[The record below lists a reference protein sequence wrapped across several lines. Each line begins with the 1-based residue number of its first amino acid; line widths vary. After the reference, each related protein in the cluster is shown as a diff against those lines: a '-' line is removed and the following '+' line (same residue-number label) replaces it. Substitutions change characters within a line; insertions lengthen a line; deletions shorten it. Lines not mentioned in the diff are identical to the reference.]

1 MRSLLLS
8 LLLVAPLAAQTLDIS
23 RELPVT
29 DANLQPAF
37 GAQTSPA
44 AATDGTSFFAVWLD
58 ARGGSPVIRGTRV
71 TAAGEVP
78 DPAGIVLSNSANVA
92 APEILWTGSS
102 YAVYW
107 RTPRGE
113 LMMMRVSP
121 AGQIVASDQQLA
133 TDAAS
138 AMLATNGRNLLAAWI
153 TFGPVLHL
161 RLFTL
166 TGQPLGEETRLP
178 WTGTVRAAGSTAG
191 GFLILGIDPRSNVTA
206 LRVADAGAPVGE
218 PFSLGSTTSLAGP
231 IQIASDGTSFVT
243 AWPTF
248 PTGSDLRVTRITAGG
263 VTSKLLTGENPVA
276 PRVSWNGSAYDLF
289 WSKGNAAR
297 HARLGS
303 ELDVQSLEDL
313 DALPAAVA
321 GTLLI
326 FQRGSDLAARL
337 LGGTRDFALTGSLLP
352 QQGVTGAWNGSELLL
367 AWLTPN
373 EDGQGARV
381 FFGRMLPDGTH
392 LDGDGIQLTEFAS
405 PQVASP
411 AVASDGDSFLIAWPQ
426 ADGKI
431 ATQRIGA
438 DGSVRERALINN
450 GQGCRTSTV
459 SLAFDGEKY
468 VLAYSICRS
477 GLQAGAAG
485 TIDLS
490 KVGIPIG
497 SQPLVI
503 SVVTGNHPKV
513 VWTGRHRF
521 VVWLD
526 SFGNP
531 ESPVPNVVGAIA
543 NASVEHAFFI
553 ATSDPAKSNVAVA
566 TSGAT
571 VLVAWQETSGVY
583 YRIYNPF
590 GDVLAG
596 GDDGSP
602 GLLLAPGASRP
613 SAAWD
618 GSAYVVAREQGAS
631 MVAVTRVSDT
641 GAILGPPAAF
651 PGSRPV
657 VIAAGSQMAIAYT
670 RDLDVTRAFIRF
682 AGTPRRARAVRR

>member
-8 LLLVAPLAAQTLDIS
+8 LLLVVPVAAQTLDIS
-23 RELPVT
+23 REFPVT
-29 DANLQPAF
+29 DASLQPAF

-71 TAAGEVP
+71 TAAGEVL

-92 APEILWTGSS
+92 APEIIWTGSS

-107 RTPRGE
+107 RTPQGE
-113 LMMMRVSP
+113 LVMMRVSP
-121 AGQIVASDQQLA
+121 AGQIVASEQQLA
-133 TDAAS
+133 TGAAS
-138 AMLATNGRNLLAAWI
+138 AMLATNGRNLLAAWV
-153 TFGPVLHL
+153 TFGPILHL

-178 WTGTVRAAGSTAG
+178 WTSTVRAAGSTAG
-191 GFLILGIDPRSNVTA
+191 GFLVLGIDPRSNVTA
-206 LRVADAGAPVGE
+206 LRVTDAGAPAGE
-218 PFSLGSTTSLAGP
+218 TFSLGSTTSLAGP
-231 IQIASDGTSFVT
+231 IRIASDGASFVT

-248 PTGSDLRVTRITAGG
+248 PTSSDLRITKITTTG
-263 VTSKLLTGENPVA
+263 VTTKVLAGENPVA
-276 PRVSWNGSAYDLF
+276 PLITWNGNAYDLL
-289 WSKGNAAR
+289 WSKGTVTR

-303 ELDVQSLEDL
+303 DLDVQGLDDL
-313 DALPAAVA
+313 DGMPAAIA
-321 GTLLI
+321 GRLLI
-326 FQRGSDLAARL
+326 FQRGSDLVARL
-337 LGGTRDFALTGSLLP
+337 LGDTRDFDLTGSLLP
-352 QQGVTGAWNGSELLL
+352 QQGITGAWNGSELLL

-381 FFGRMLPDGTH
+381 FLERMLPDGTR

-438 DGSVRERALINN
+438 DGSLRERALIENS
-450 GQGCRTSTV
+450 QGCRISTP
-459 SLAFDGEKY
+459 SLVYDGEKY
-468 VLAYSICRS
+468 VLAYSVCRS
-477 GLQAGAAG
+477 GLQAAAAG
-485 TIDLS
+485 TIDIS
-490 KVGIPIG
+490 TVGIPIG

-503 SVVTGNHPKV
+503 SVVAGLHPKV
-513 VWTGRHRF
+513 VWTGRNRF

-526 SFGNP
+526 SLGNP
-531 ESPVPNVVGAIA
+531 ESPVPNVVGAITNTA
-543 NASVEHAFFI
+543 VEHAFFI
-553 ATSDPAKSNVAVA
+553 ATSDPAKSNVTVA
-566 TSGAT
+566 TSGTT
-571 VLVAWQETSGVY
+571 VLVAWQEASGVY

-596 GDDGSP
+596 GDDGSQ
-602 GLLLAPGASRP
+602 GLLLGLGGTRP

-631 MVAVTRVSDT
+631 TVAVTRVSDT
-641 GAILGPPAAF
+641 GTILGPPAAF
-651 PGSRPV
+651 PGSHPV
-657 VIAAGSQMAIAYT
+657 VIPAGSQLAIAYT
-670 RDLDVTRAFIRF
+670 RDVDVSRAFVRF
-682 AGTPRRARAVRR
+682 AGAPRRSRAVRR